1 MKGHGGM
8 VRRTSELIAR
18 VLRRRANAKTLCT
31 RHLRFASRC
40 RSVRQ
45 KPAASGLVD
54 NKGKAPHVRSF
65 FPLEVQV
72 HSRRGAGVC
81 VVEKV
86 FFVLLERSCSTF
98 RTRASA
104 RTRVRSFTTSPKNSR
119 LGTKIIPCFQVRE
132 FLQPGLVAPIRAMP
146 TWRHQETWTYD
157 GCNPRSAR

>member
-1 MKGHGGM
+1 MKGHGRM

-18 VLRRRANAKTLCT
+18 VLRRRANENVKHAPS
-31 RHLRFASRC
+31 AIRC

-54 NKGKAPHVRSF
+54 NKGKAPHVRSL

-86 FFVLLERSCSTF
+86 FFVLGHAPPSVPGRPPGPGYGL
-98 RTRASA
+98 
-104 RTRVRSFTTSPKNSR
+104 SR
-119 LGTKIIPCFQVRE
+119 LAPKIQ
-132 FLQPGLVAPIRAMP
+132 G
-146 TWRHQETWTYD
+146 
-157 GCNPRSAR
+157 